1 MESTV
6 VIDGNELHAW
16 LETVA
21 DRDSDMASVAVS
33 LAYRRLKSTAR
44 SCVEGICHDH
54 PSVLPPSLF
63 EDDAFKPFNS
73 HC

>member
-1 MESTV
+1 M

-33 LAYRRLKSTAR
+33 LAYRRLKSTTR
-44 SCVEGICHDH
+44 SYVEGICHDH
-54 PSVLPPSLF
+54 PCVLPRSLF
-63 EDDAFKPFNS
+63 DDDAY
-73 HC
+73 